1 MKSISEMIRELTTL
15 YHYSIE
21 SLGSELGVSTSTI
34 NRWKNKKSKPRPLIE
49 GELRKIYKRSTSSA
63 MLTREPDIQWP
74 LFKQEIDIREAMD
87 TTLRELREILHRR
100 GRMSSRNE
108 AVEELSKLLFVHVMA
123 IGKGSGGISQ
133 KSMRENFPGM
143 SMAKALKTFVKEIYE
158 AYLPLSIGH
167 ELQETDYEL
176 KIKESEEDLI
186 LEILQCFETLS
197 SESES
202 FDISGIK
209 GVDFLNDVFG
219 RFLSDSF
226 VDEKQLGQYLT
237 PTEVVNFMV
246 KLAIQEMS
254 ENELRILTH
263 PERCREF
270 GFILDPSCGVG
281 SFLTEIL
288 RFLHHEVASKNDEQT
303 TRQWLSNMVHDVLVG
318 IDKSERMIK
327 LALTNMAMFTLPATR
342 LFLANALVRFG
353 EDAKELAFLEGQ
365 VGLIL
370 TNPPFGAEFKGDDL
384 AGFQIANKWS
394 NHIPRKLDS
403 ELLFVERYLDWLIP
417 GGQLLAIVPDSIL
430 TNKGLYETLRKNIAD
445 QIEIKSMISLP
456 NVTFGAAGTNTKT
469 SILHLRKRKNK
480 KSSATPTFFAICNNV
495 GYSVSTRE
503 SQRKKVFNGESDL
516 PRILED
522 RTRRTQ
528 KKGRGRFV
536 KAVEKKERWDANYH
550 ATLPPEI
557 EEILVNRSNSHVF
570 LSDVSELSTERSDP
584 RRSGNGSFLYIE
596 ISDVNAE
603 MCKATG
609 KRLKCSEAPSRARK
623 VVHAGDILFSTV
635 RPERRTV
642 ARVTEE
648 QEGAICT
655 TGFAVLRPKG
665 IDSLVLAQILRTD
678 FVCQQV
684 LRNNIGIA
692 YPAIDESCLLDIL
705 LPIAKKDLKNL
716 ATQAQTIVQ
725 AESELEALRT
735 EFQDKIQKRI
745 ATWKEK
751 IA

>member
-1 MKSISEMIRELTTL
+1 MKSISEMIHELTTL

-21 SLGSELGVSTSTI
+21 SLGDELGVSTSTI
-34 NRWKNKKSKPRPLIE
+34 NRWKNKKGKPRPLIE

-63 MLTREPDIQWP
+63 MLAREPDIQWP
-74 LFKQEIDIREAMD
+74 LFKREIDIRGAMD

-123 IGKGSGGISQ
+123 IGKGNEGISQ
-133 KSMRENFPGM
+133 KCMRENFPGM

-167 ELQETDYEL
+167 ELHKTDYEL

-186 LEILQCFETLS
+186 LEIIQCFETLS
-197 SESES
+197 SGSEF

-209 GVDFLNDVFG
+209 GVDLLNDVFG

-263 PERCREF
+263 PERCQEF

-281 SFLTEIL
+281 SFLIEIL
-288 RFLHHEVASKNDEQT
+288 RFLHHEVASKNDERT

-353 EDAKELAFLEGQ
+353 DDAKELAFLEGQ

-370 TNPPFGAEFKGDDL
+370 TNPPFGAEFKGGDL
-384 AGFQIANKWS
+384 GGFKIANKWS

-430 TNKGLYETLRKNIAD
+430 TNKGLYETLRKNIVD
-445 QIEIKSMISLP
+445 QVEIKSVISLP

-469 SILHLRKRKNK
+469 SILHLRKQMKK
-480 KSSATPTFFAICNNV
+480 KSIATPTFFAICKNI

-503 SQRKKVFNGESDL
+503 SQRKKVFNGEGDL
-516 PRILED
+516 PRILEE
-522 RTRRTQ
+522 RTKQTQ
-528 KKGRGRFV
+528 KNGCGRFV
-536 KAVEKKERWDANYH
+536 KAVEKKGRWDANYH
-550 ATLPPEI
+550 AILPPEI
-557 EEILVNRSNSHVF
+557 EEILVNRSNSYVF

-584 RRSGNGSFLYIE
+584 RRWGNGTFLYIE

-603 MCKATG
+603 TCKATG
-609 KRLKCSEAPSRARK
+609 KRLKCPEAPSRARK

-655 TGFAVLRPKG
+655 TGFAVLRPKD
-665 IDSLVLAQILRTD
+665 IDSLVLAQLLRTD

-716 ATQAQTIVQ
+716 AIQAQTIVQ
-725 AESELEALRT
+725 AESELETLRT
-735 EFQDKIQKRI
+735 ELQDKIQGRI
-745 ATWKEK
+745 AMWKEK

>member
-1 MKSISEMIRELTTL
+1 MKSISEMIHELTIL

-21 SLGSELGVSTSTI
+21 SLGSELGVSASTI

-49 GELRKIYKRSTSSA
+49 GELRKIYKRITSSA

-74 LFKQEIDIREAMD
+74 LFKQEVDIREAMD

-133 KSMRENFPGM
+133 KSMRENFPEM
-143 SMAKALKTFVKEIYE
+143 SMAKALRTCVKEVYE
-158 AYLPLSIGH
+158 EYLPLSIGH

-186 LEILQCFETLS
+186 LEIIQCFETLS

-237 PTEVVNFMV
+237 PTEVVSFMV

-263 PERCREF
+263 PKRCREF

-288 RFLHHEVASKNDEQT
+288 RFLHHEVASKNNNRT
-303 TRQWLSNMVHDVLVG
+303 ARQWLSNMVHDVLVG

-353 EDAKELAFLEGQ
+353 NDAKELAFLEGQ
-365 VGLIL
+365 AGLIL

-384 AGFQIANKWS
+384 NGFKIANKWS

-445 QIEIKSMISLP
+445 QIEVKSVISLP

-469 SILHLRKRKNK
+469 SILHLRKRAK
-480 KSSATPTFFAICNNV
+480 KKPSVTPTFFAICNNI

-516 PRILED
+516 PRILEA
-522 RTRRTQ
+522 RTKPSQ
-528 KKGRGRFV
+528 KNVCGRFV
-536 KAVEKKERWDANYH
+536 EAVEKKQRWDANYH
-550 ATLPPEI
+550 AALPPEI
-557 EEILVNRSNSHVF
+557 EEILVNRSHSHVF
-570 LSDVSELSTERSDP
+570 LSDVCELSTDRSDP
-584 RRSGNGSFLYIE
+584 RRWGNGTFLYIE

-603 MCKATG
+603 MCKAIG
-609 KRLKCSEAPSRARK
+609 KRLKSSEAPSRARK

-642 ARVTEE
+642 ARVTDE

-705 LPIAKKDLKNL
+705 LPIAKKDLKNF

-735 EFQDKIQKRI
+735 EFQDKIQKQI
-745 ATWKEK
+745 AMWKEK

>member
-1 MKSISEMIRELTTL
+1 MKSISEMIHELTTL

-123 IGKGSGGISQ
+123 IGRGSGGISQ

-143 SMAKALKTFVKEIYE
+143 SMAKALRTFVKEIYE
-158 AYLPLSIGH
+158 EYLPISIGH

-186 LEILQCFETLS
+186 LEIIQCFETLS

-288 RFLHHEVASKNDEQT
+288 RFLHHEVETKNGERT

-353 EDAKELAFLEGQ
+353 NDAKELAFLEGQ
-365 VGLIL
+365 AGLIL

-384 AGFQIANKWS
+384 NGFQIANKWS

-430 TNKGLYETLRKNIAD
+430 TNKGVYETLRKNIAD
-445 QIEIKSMISLP
+445 QIEVKSVISLP

-469 SILHLRKRKNK
+469 SILHLRKRARK
-480 KSSATPTFFAICNNV
+480 KPSLTPTFFAICNNI

-516 PRILED
+516 PRILEA
-522 RTRRTQ
+522 RIKQSQ
-528 KKGRGRFV
+528 KTY
-536 KAVEKKERWDANYH
+536 ADD
-550 ATLPPEI
+550 
-557 EEILVNRSNSHVF
+557 
-570 LSDVSELSTERSDP
+570 LS
-584 RRSGNGSFLYIE
+584 
-596 ISDVNAE
+596 
-603 MCKATG
+603 K
-609 KRLKCSEAPSRARK
+609 
-623 VVHAGDILFSTV
+623 
-635 RPERRTV
+635 
-642 ARVTEE
+642 
-648 QEGAICT
+648 Q
-655 TGFAVLRPKG
+655 
-665 IDSLVLAQILRTD
+665 
-678 FVCQQV
+678 
-684 LRNNIGIA
+684 
-692 YPAIDESCLLDIL
+692 
-705 LPIAKKDLKNL
+705 
-716 ATQAQTIVQ
+716 
-725 AESELEALRT
+725 
-735 EFQDKIQKRI
+735 
-745 ATWKEK
+745 
-751 IA
+751 

>member
-1 MKSISEMIRELTTL
+1 MKSISEMIHELTTL

-21 SLGSELGVSTSTI
+21 SLGRELGVSISAI

-63 MLTREPDIQWP
+63 MLAREPDVQWP
-74 LFKQEIDIREAMD
+74 LFRQEIDIRKAMD

-123 IGKGSGGISQ
+123 IGKGSEGISR
-133 KSMRENFPGM
+133 KSIRESFPRM
-143 SMAKALKTFVKEIYE
+143 SIAKALKIFVKETYE
-158 AYLPLSIGH
+158 TYLPLSIGY

-176 KIKESEEDLI
+176 KIKDNEEDLI
-186 LEILQCFETLS
+186 LEIIQCFETLA

-237 PTEVVNFMV
+237 PTEVVSFMV

-263 PERCREF
+263 PEQCREF

-288 RFLHHEVASKNDEQT
+288 RFLHYEVASKNDEWT

-342 LFLANALVRFG
+342 LFLANALVRVG
-353 EDAKELAFLEGQ
+353 DDAKKLAFLEGQ

-384 AGFQIANKWS
+384 GGFKIANKWS
-394 NHIPRKLDS
+394 NHIPHKLDS

-445 QIEIKSMISLP
+445 QAEIKSVISLP
-456 NVTFGAAGTNTKT
+456 DVTFGAAGTNTKT
-469 SILHLRKRKNK
+469 SILHLRKRRIE
-480 KSSATPTFFAICNNV
+480 KSVTTPTFFAICKNI

-503 SQRKKVFNGESDL
+503 SQRKKVFSGEGDL
-516 PRILED
+516 PRILEE
-522 RTRRTQ
+522 RTKQTQ
-528 KKGRGRFV
+528 KNGYGRFV

-557 EEILVNRSNSHVF
+557 EAILVNRSNSHVF

-584 RRSGNGSFLYIE
+584 RRWGNSTFLYIE

-603 MCKATG
+603 TCKATG
-609 KRLKCSEAPSRARK
+609 KQLKCSEAPSRARK

-648 QEGAICT
+648 QGRSNLHDGICSSSAKGHRFSS
-655 TGFAVLRPKG
+655 TGTY
-665 IDSLVLAQILRTD
+665 S
-678 FVCQQV
+678 
-684 LRNNIGIA
+684 
-692 YPAIDESCLLDIL
+692 
-705 LPIAKKDLKNL
+705 KN
-716 ATQAQTIVQ
+716 
-725 AESELEALRT
+725 
-735 EFQDKIQKRI
+735 
-745 ATWKEK
+745 
-751 IA
+751 

>member
-1 MKSISEMIRELTTL
+1 MKSISEIIHELTTL

-21 SLGSELGVSTSTI
+21 SLGSELEVSSYTI
-34 NRWKNKKSKPRPLIE
+34 NRWKNKNSKPRPLIE

-63 MLTREPDIQWP
+63 LLVREPDIQWP

-87 TTLRELREILHRR
+87 ATLRELREILHRR

-123 IGKGSGGISQ
+123 IGKGNGGISR
-133 KSMRENFPGM
+133 KSIRENFPGM
-143 SMAKALKTFVKEIYE
+143 SIAKALKTFVKEAYE

-186 LEILQCFETLS
+186 LEIIQCFETLA
-197 SESES
+197 SESEL

-263 PERCREF
+263 PERCRKF

-281 SFLTEIL
+281 SFLTEVL
-288 RFLHHEVASKNDEQT
+288 RFLHHEVISKNNERMA
-303 TRQWLSNMVHDVLVG
+303 RQWLSNMVHDVLVG

-327 LALTNMAMFTLPATR
+327 LALTNMAMFTLPATK

-353 EDAKELAFLEGQ
+353 DDAKQLAFLEGK

-370 TNPPFGAEFKGDDL
+370 TNPPFGAEFKGGDL
-384 AGFQIANKWS
+384 DGFKIANKWS
-394 NHIPRKLDS
+394 NRMPHKLDS

-445 QIEIKSMISLP
+445 QVEIKSIISLP
-456 NVTFGAAGTNTKT
+456 NVTFGSAGTNTKT
-469 SILHLRKRKNK
+469 SIIHLRKRREK
-480 KSSATPTFFAICNNV
+480 KSVATSTFFAICKDI

-503 SQRKKVFNGESDL
+503 SQRKKVFSGEGDL
-516 PRILED
+516 PRILEE
-522 RTRRTQ
+522 RTKQTQ
-528 KKGRGRFV
+528 KNGYGRFV

-557 EEILVNRSNSHVF
+557 EEIIVNRSNSHVF

-584 RRSGNGSFLYIE
+584 RRWGNSTFLYIE

-603 MCKATG
+603 TCKATG

-655 TGFAVLRPKG
+655 TGFAVLRPKA

-692 YPAIDESCLLDIL
+692 YPAIDEPCLLDIL
-705 LPIAKKDLKNL
+705 LPITKKDLKNL
-716 ATQAQTIVQ
+716 TTQAQTIVQ

-735 EFQDKIQKRI
+735 EFQDKIQRRI
-745 ATWKEK
+745 AMWEEK
-751 IA
+751 IS